1 MAKYDSKYHPQIVKF
16 MCRAGMIDTEIQK
29 ELGIAKQT
37 FYTWR
42 KKYPEFDEA
51 CRTSKNFVDS
61 LVEDSL
67 LKNALGYEAEE
78 EKVITQIDA
87 ETGEEK
93 LFKRE
98 IIRKHIKGDTTAQI
112 FWLKNR
118 QKDRW
123 SDVKKLDV
131 NANVEYD
138 SMTQEELEEEIRKLE
153 GK

>member
-1 MAKYDSKYHPQIVKF
+1 MAKYDAKYHPQLVKF
-16 MCRAGMIDTEIQK
+16 MCRSGLIDTEIQK

-67 LKNALGYEAEE
+67 LKNALGYEYEE
-78 EKVITQIDA
+78 QKIITQVDE
-87 ETGEEK
+87 ETGTETVA
-93 LFKRE
+93 KRE
-98 IIRKHIKGDTTAQI
+98 IMKKHLKGDTTAQI

-131 NANVEYD
+131 NANVDFEN
-138 SMTQEELEEEIRKLE
+138 MTDEELEAEIKKLE